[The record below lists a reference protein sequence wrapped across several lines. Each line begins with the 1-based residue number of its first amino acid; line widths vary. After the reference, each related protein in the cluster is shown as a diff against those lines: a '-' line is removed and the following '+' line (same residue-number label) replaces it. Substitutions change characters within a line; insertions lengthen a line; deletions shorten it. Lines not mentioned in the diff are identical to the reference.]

1 MNIRIYTFIK
11 NNIPIFCIMFTENKL
26 TEKERAKL
34 RENVQQEIFEELK
47 RKAIDEAMEVMIN
60 DILREQEGA
69 GAGSEDTSGCIGD

>member
-1 MNIRIYTFIK
+1 
-11 NNIPIFCIMFTENKL
+11 MFTENKL

-69 GAGSEDTSGCIGD
+69 GAGAGSEDTSGCIGD

>member
-1 MNIRIYTFIK
+1 
-11 NNIPIFCIMFTENKL
+11 MFTENKL

-69 GAGSEDTSGCIGD
+69 GAGAGAGSEDTSGCIGD

>member
-1 MNIRIYTFIK
+1 
-11 NNIPIFCIMFTENKL
+11 MFTENKL

-69 GAGSEDTSGCIGD
+69 GSEDTSGCIGD